1 MNAREKM
8 TEAKRLLMEVKNS
21 GYWPFASPCPC
32 STERKIKENMNA
44 AIERIDN
51 AIFWHDEMFGNGR
64 DDMSAPC
71 SVIEQVK

>member
-1 MNAREKM
+1 
-8 TEAKRLLMEVKNS
+8 
-21 GYWPFASPCPC
+21 
-32 STERKIKENMNA
+32 MNA

-51 AIFWHDEMFGNGR
+51 AIFWHDEMFGKGR